1 MITFYYVTYTL
12 RVVMVTSN
20 INGVSYATIVGGGVR
35 VYDVV
40 QVVAANP
47 LSYGTFSEKLSVR
60 HRFGNL

>member
-1 MITFYYVTYTL
+1 
-12 RVVMVTSN
+12 MVTSN

-47 LSYGTFSEKLSVR
+47 LSYGTFSEKSSVR
-60 HRFGNL
+60 YRFGNL